1 MRETV
6 HKDTNQGAFFS
17 QALRALRALPLASRG
32 VGPDREVVLMCADH
46 AAVRRPRKGQ
56 EQCCCRRRASLSLLP
71 HSEPLAALQ
80 RALWLPLCGPIAL
93 PRGREGNLK
102 VVHTLAKS
110 RRRAQASALSAA
122 TVLISALDCA
132 PWFRRL
138 GSLAHIFRARS
149 RTGDVAKQS
158 YVLIHTG
165 ETKLKRKKQ
174 TKTGASHRARRSRF
188 VWRCPRRWWA
198 GSAWAT

>member
-1 MRETV
+1 
-6 HKDTNQGAFFS
+6 
-17 QALRALRALPLASRG
+17 
-32 VGPDREVVLMCADH
+32 MCADH

-174 TKTGASHRARRSRF
+174 NKNRRLASSQAEPLRVEVPAS
-188 VWRCPRRWWA
+188 VVGWQCVGDLIDGLLELEA
-198 GSAWAT
+198 SALSDASSGSVIQYRD